1 MFISNV
7 LLWRA
12 WLLIKNGRV
21 KWKQW
26 RGSIDHIWYQ
36 QAFDTR
42 GIQLCLCLRHK
53 RCTVVSNVSDTRG
66 IQLCLCL
73 RHKRYTVVSMSQT
86 QEVYSCVLCLRHKR
100 CTVVSNVS
108 DTRGIQ
114 LCLMSQRHVL
124 ETLKQWKQNQLL
136 SQARWCSS
144 KTPSSATTELCTCSH
159 DVDQ

>member
-1 MFISNV
+1 MSMSQTQEV
-7 LLWRA
+7 YSC
-12 WLLIKNGRV
+12 V
-21 KWKQW
+21 
-26 RGSIDHIWYQ
+26 Y
-36 QAFDTR
+36 
-42 GIQLCLCLRHK
+42 
-53 RCTVVSNVSDTRG
+53 VSDTRG

-73 RHKRYTVVSMSQT
+73 RHKRYTVVSNVSDTRGVQL
-86 QEVYSCVLCLRHKR
+86 CLCLRHKR

-159 DVDQ
+159 DVDQQGWLSVLLVEETGVPGVNHTPAGSH